1 MTVKNVLGK
10 FHITL
15 KIGIIIL
22 VIGVFPLLLV
32 MLGDT
37 LGLLDAGN
45 AVGPGILAAV
55 SFWPAIALIV
65 IGTIISLVKR
75 NNTKL

>member
-1 MTVKNVLGK
+1 MTVKNVLSK

-15 KIGIIIL
+15 KIGILIL
-22 VIGVFPLLLV
+22 VIGISPLLLIL
-32 MLGDT
+32 LGDT

-55 SFWPAIALIV
+55 TFWPAIILIA

-75 NNTKL
+75 NAIK

>member
-1 MTVKNVLGK
+1 MTVKNVLSK
-10 FHITL
+10 FHITI

-22 VIGVFPLLLV
+22 VIGISPLLFIL
-32 MLGDT
+32 LGDT

-55 SFWPAIALIV
+55 TFWPAIILIA

-75 NNTKL
+75 NAIK